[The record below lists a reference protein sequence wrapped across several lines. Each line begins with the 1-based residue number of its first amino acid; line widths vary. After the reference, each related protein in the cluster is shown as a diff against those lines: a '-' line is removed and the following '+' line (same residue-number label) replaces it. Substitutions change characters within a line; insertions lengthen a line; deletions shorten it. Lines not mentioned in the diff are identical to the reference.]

1 MAKLRQDARC
11 HAPATMRNR
20 DAILAALR
28 QHLPQQGLVLEIAS
42 GTGEHAVH
50 FAAGLPGLSFQPSD
64 RDDRARTSINAWVRA
79 ARLPN
84 LHPALALD
92 TTAETWPIDTADA
105 VFAANMIHIA
115 PWAATLGLVAG
126 AARLL
131 PPGAP
136 LILYG
141 PFRRGGEHTAPSN
154 AAFDADLRAHDPEW
168 GVRDLEAVTEAAT
181 GFTAPLVEPMPAN
194 NFLLVFRRR

>member
-1 MAKLRQDARC
+1 
-11 HAPATMRNR
+11 MRNR
-20 DAILAALR
+20 DSILAALR
-28 QHLPQQGLVLEIAS
+28 RHLPSQGLVLEIAS

-50 FAAGLPGLSFQPSD
+50 FAAGLPGLTFQPSD
-64 RDDRARTSINAWVRA
+64 RDDRALASINAWVRA

-84 LHPALALD
+84 LRPALTLD
-92 TTAETWPIDTADA
+92 TTAATWPIEAADA
-105 VFAANMIHIA
+105 VFAANMIHIS
-115 PWAATLGLVAG
+115 PWTATLGLLAG
-126 AARLL
+126 AARVL

-154 AAFDADLRAHDPEW
+154 ASFDTDLQAHDPAW

-181 GFTAPLVEPMPAN
+181 GFTGPLVEPMPAN

>member
-1 MAKLRQDARC
+1 MAKLGQDARC

-28 QHLPQQGLVLEIAS
+28 RHLPPQGLVLEVAS

-50 FAAGLPGLSFQPSD
+50 FAAGLPSLSFQPSD
-64 RDDRARTSINAWVRA
+64 RDDRARASINAWVRA

-84 LHPALALD
+84 LRPALALD
-92 TTAETWPIDTADA
+92 TTAEAWPIDAADA

-126 AARLL
+126 AARIL
-131 PPGAP
+131 PPGGA

-141 PFRRGGEHTAPSN
+141 PFRRGGKHTAPSN

-168 GVRDLEAVTEAAT
+168 GVRDLEAVTEAAAD
-181 GFTAPLVEPMPAN
+181 FTAPLVEPMPAN

>member
-1 MAKLRQDARC
+1 
-11 HAPATMRNR
+11 
-20 DAILAALR
+20 
-28 QHLPQQGLVLEIAS
+28 
-42 GTGEHAVH
+42 
-50 FAAGLPGLSFQPSD
+50 
-64 RDDRARTSINAWVRA
+64 
-79 ARLPN
+79 
-84 LHPALALD
+84 LD
-92 TTAETWPIDTADA
+92 TTAEAWPIDVADA

-115 PWAATLGLVAG
+115 PWAATLGLLAG
-126 AARLL
+126 TARLL
-131 PPGAP
+131 PPGGP

-168 GVRDLEAVTEAAT
+168 GVRDLEAVAEAAE